1 MIKSLER
8 KLVAVAGALFAGSL
22 LLVSQVGSS
31 PSSLRQ
37 TPSTPSGADAGQSG
51 SSGAVGALPTTAPT
65 TTTLGEAPTVPMKD
79 GWGVGLTPLPG
90 SLVLDMDADAQMS
103 GPGPWVAL
111 TFDDGPSKYTNEIMA
126 ILKRENVPAT
136 FFFLSENAVAR
147 PDDARA
153 VKAAGFKVAAHTV
166 SHRDLATLNREE
178 AFDEINRSVDEINEI
193 VGPGTVR
200 CLRPPYGSYDDQV
213 LHVAADRGL
222 GVVNWDVDT
231 YDWKKPG
238 ADTIR
243 ARAINT
249 SKASIV
255 LMHDGGGNREQTV
268 AALPGIIADL
278 KAKNST
284 FVEVC

>member
-153 VKAAGFKVAAHTV
+153 VKAAPDLVVVRPAGHLDAHPVGDGKHPNAIGADAVAIDQV
-166 SHRDLATLNREE
+166 
-178 AFDEINRSVDEINEI
+178 V
-193 VGPGTVR
+193 VGPIAGDVDAR
-200 CLRPPYGSYDDQV
+200 AG
-213 LHVAADRGL
+213 VAADD
-222 GVVNWDVDT
+222 N
-231 YDWKKPG
+231 P
-238 ADTIR
+238 
-243 ARAINT
+243 
-249 SKASIV
+249 
-255 LMHDGGGNREQTV
+255 Q
-268 AALPGIIADL
+268 
-278 KAKNST
+278 
-284 FVEVC
+284 